1 MFLLTRLQLKFLAFV
16 LLLNASGCAASAT
29 AVVYCRRLMP
39 CGHQRQCHSFRAQI
53 RRPGCGC
60 WYGRCAA
67 AAAAAAAAAS
77 TAWLFL
83 PPSVMCVGQPCA
95 WSTRRK
101 QARSRWSRSFT
112 SPPRPCNRLCSPWTP
127 VIRVE
132 PLLQLRNQD
141 QAAFAVGIQ
150 MWAEVAVLLL
160 AIVAFLFLG
169 SLCAQRLRA
178 ANRVLDAT
186 LDTTPIR
193 STR

>member
-1 MFLLTRLQLKFLAFV
+1 MPVVCVELCFQL
-16 LLLNASGCAASAT
+16 
-29 AVVYCRRLMP
+29 
-39 CGHQRQCHSFRAQI
+39 
-53 RRPGCGC
+53 
-60 WYGRCAA
+60 W
-67 AAAAAAAAAS
+67 
-77 TAWLFL
+77 
-83 PPSVMCVGQPCA
+83 
-95 WSTRRK
+95 
-101 QARSRWSRSFT
+101 
-112 SPPRPCNRLCSPWTP
+112 
-127 VIRVE
+127 
-132 PLLQLRNQD
+132 NQD